1 MTIGIIIA
9 VLLLLLVIGAFGAMK
24 QTKQENEVAAA
35 VNENSTKLENFG
47 ATKIIEGPLGQYK
60 VKIDENNEKVAYI
73 SKNGSRV
80 FSYDDIIKVEL
91 QESGQTVSQ
100 KSTTRTIGGAV
111 LGGVLAGGAGAVVG
125 GLSGASTQRRK
136 VTSIVVKVTLRDVA
150 IPTVNIVCFE
160 NYKLPPYSD
169 DEGMQFFY
177 APALEIVD
185 TLNVIIDLVDRRSNP
200 QPTPAAQPASNNL
213 SDEIAKLHGMLKD
226 GIITEEEFTKMKERL
241 INK

>member
-1 MTIGIIIA
+1 MSTIIA
-9 VLLLLLVIGAFGAMK
+9 SIALLLFKIFLK
-24 QTKQENEVAAA
+24 STKTS
-35 VNENSTKLENFG
+35 STKLENFG

-91 QESGQTVSQ
+91 QENGQTVSQ
-100 KSTTRTIGGAV
+100 KSTTRTIGGAI
-111 LGGVLAGGAGAVVG
+111 LGGVLAGGAGAIVG

-150 IPTVNIVCFE
+150 DPTVNIVCFE

-185 TLNVIIDLVDRRSNP
+185 TLSVIIDLIDKRSNP
-200 QPTPAAQPASNNL
+200 QPATAAQPNSNNL

-226 GIITEEEFTKMKERL
+226 GIITEEEFAKMKERL